1 MTTRAAPRNRE
12 RGPEPEEP
20 GPAAGRRAPRVRTRD
35 GEQTRGGDGQRDVEE
50 SDAGVAHRDD
60 GVELPPDGER
70 REQRPPHRPAPG
82 RQPSGPTSRTSGEV
96 RMSVERIQRP
106 EGLPC
111 ARRRSAIPTV
121 TKAPPPQASATATA
135 SSARFTP

>member
-1 MTTRAAPRNRE
+1 MTTRAAPRTANEAQSPRSQA
-12 RGPEPEEP
+12 RPR
-20 GPAAGRRAPRVRTRD
+20 AA
-35 GEQTRGGDGQRDVEE
+35 GGDGQRDVEE

-70 REQRPPHRPAPG
+70 REQRPPHRATPG

-121 TKAPPPQASATATA
+121 TKAPTAKASATATA
-135 SSARFTP
+135 RNPRFTQPNSSTDVK